1 MHKSAGTGSS
11 PVNLFASLF
20 LPFLLD
26 GLFELLLRA
35 QPRSCSALGAVCRPG
50 AGYGAAH
57 PVQLQGWDDRRP
69 SPMHRSPGAQERLEA
84 HHQQSIYVR
93 KLAFVGFMI
102 DFIFFFFLFVFEE
115 RLYLA
120 L

>member
-1 MHKSAGTGSS
+1 MH
-11 PVNLFASLF
+11 
-20 LPFLLD
+20 
-26 GLFELLLRA
+26 
-35 QPRSCSALGAVCRPG
+35 
-50 AGYGAAH
+50 H
-57 PVQLQGWDDRRP
+57 
-69 SPMHRSPGAQERLEA
+69 SPGARERLEA

-102 DFIFFFFLFVFEE
+102 DFIFFFFVFVLEE

>member
-1 MHKSAGTGSS
+1 MH
-11 PVNLFASLF
+11 
-20 LPFLLD
+20 
-26 GLFELLLRA
+26 
-35 QPRSCSALGAVCRPG
+35 
-50 AGYGAAH
+50 H
-57 PVQLQGWDDRRP
+57 
-69 SPMHRSPGAQERLEA
+69 SPGVRERLEA

-102 DFIFFFFLFVFEE
+102 DFIFFFFVFVLEE

>member
-1 MHKSAGTGSS
+1 MRKSAGTGNN
-11 PVNLFASLF
+11 PANLFASLF

-26 GLFELLLRA
+26 GLSELLLRCLQA
-35 QPRSCSALGAVCRPG
+35 QPGSCFALGAVC
-50 AGYGAAH
+50 H
-57 PVQLQGWDDRRP
+57 PSVVRSWGDCCS
-69 SPMHRSPGAQERLEA
+69 SPMHHSPGVRERLEA

-102 DFIFFFFLFVFEE
+102 DFIFFFFVFVLEE